1 MSEQR
6 TVLDRSDWTKL
17 TNLSAKIADAVL
29 VEGDELLAGKSI
41 KELLALIDSLL
52 HKYGKLPSL
61 LAIKADFIDNS
72 GERLALYEKAYV
84 MAEKDHD
91 FLNMKMILES
101 IEEMKEGCLLV
112 YKENWKPRRANL
124 CKSGGVGLC
133 I

>member
-61 LAIKADFIDNS
+61 LAIKADFINDS
-72 GERLALYEKAYV
+72 GDRLELYDKAYV

-101 IEEMKEGCLLV
+101 IEEMKDDCLLV

-124 CKSGGVGLC
+124 CKRGS
-133 I
+133 

>member
-1 MSEQR
+1 MYGMSEQR

-72 GERLALYEKAYV
+72 GERLELYDKAYV

-101 IEEMKEGCLLV
+101 IEEMKDDCLLV

-124 CKSGGVGLC
+124 CKSGS
-133 I
+133 

>member
-6 TVLDRSDWTKL
+6 RRLDRSDWTKL
-17 TNLSAKIADAVL
+17 TNLSAKITGAVL
-29 VEGDELLAGKSI
+29 VEDNRLLMENFI

-52 HKYGKLPSL
+52 HKYGKLSSL

-72 GERLALYEKAYV
+72 GERLELYDKAYV
-84 MAEKDHD
+84 MAEKEHD

-101 IEEMKEGCLLV
+101 IEEMKDDCLLV

-124 CKSGGVGLC
+124 CKSGS
-133 I
+133 